1 MTWVITAPV
10 KQIRDELSQVAP
22 TRDRSSDGTVGDL
35 RHQARK
41 SGHNPDRTGNAE
53 YRDGDNLDEVRAV
66 DLDRD
71 LNRVGLTAEQ
81 VVAYLVGRCRAGLE
95 RRIAYIIFN
104 RTIWSA
110 SSGWKGRRYTG
121 SNPHDHHFHISFTAA
136 SDTDGRPFGLATL
149 IKEDDTVTPK
159 QFLAILNDPDVARL
173 MRALPWQYV
182 GGGIPTGM
190 STLKVFNET
199 YLAAKAAA
207 GDKVD
212 EAAIVQGVLAGLS
225 AKQIAEIVATALPA
239 TIARQVADDLAARL
253 AA

>member
-1 MTWVITAPV
+1 MAWVITAPV
-10 KQIRDELSQVAP
+10 KQIRDELNQVAP
-22 TRDRSSDGTVGDL
+22 KRDKASDGTVGDL
-35 RHQARK
+35 KHQGGK
-41 SGHNPDRTGNAE
+41 SGHNPDKTGNAE
-53 YRDGDNLDEVRAV
+53 YRDGDNLDEVRAI

-71 LNRVGLTAEQ
+71 LNRAGLTAEQ

-110 SSGWKGRRYTG
+110 SSGWKARKYTG

-149 IKEDDTVTPK
+149 TKEDDTVTPA
-159 QFLAILNDPDVARL
+159 QFAAILKDPAVAAI

-182 GGGIPTGM
+182 GGGIPAGM
-190 STLKVFNET
+190 SALKVFNST
-199 YLAAKAAA
+199 YEYAKAAA
-207 GDKVD
+207 GNKVD
-212 EAAIVQGVLAGLS
+212 EAAIAGAVLAGMS
-225 AKQIAEIVATALPA
+225 AQQIGEVLAESLPA
-239 TIARQVADDLAARL
+239 NIAKQVADDLAARL